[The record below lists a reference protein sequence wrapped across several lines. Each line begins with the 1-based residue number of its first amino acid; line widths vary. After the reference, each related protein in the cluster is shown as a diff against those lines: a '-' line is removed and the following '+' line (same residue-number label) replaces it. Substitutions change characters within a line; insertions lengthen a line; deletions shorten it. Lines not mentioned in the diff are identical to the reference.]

1 MHMLRTDDE
10 QVGQVFL
17 TSKEQLEAA
26 MIAAPQGQAQWL
38 AMPITQRVACFEKV
52 ADLYE
57 ANTTELF
64 AILTREAGKNWL
76 DAVGELR
83 EAVDFARFYAQEMA
97 AVPYNPGLGVV
108 SCISPW
114 NFPLAIF
121 SGQIFAALAA
131 GNAVLAK
138 PASQTNL
145 VAYRAVQLMHEAGI
159 PVATVQF
166 LPGGSKEVGASIT
179 SDARVSGVCFTGST
193 PTAQHINRVMATH
206 LAADAVMI
214 AETGGINAMIADSTA
229 LPEQVVRDVLA
240 SAFQSAG
247 QRCSALRMLYVQE
260 DIADKVLHMLYGAMD
275 ELTIGNTWH
284 LNTDVGPVIDVAA
297 KTKIEKHITEH
308 TTKGNLLKQLTAPK
322 AGLFVGPAV
331 IKLNGI
337 EDLSEEIFGPV
348 LHVATFA
355 AKDLAKLIDTINA
368 QGYGLTFGVH
378 TRVDARVEQL
388 VKGVHA
394 GNTYVNR
401 NQIGAVVGSQ
411 PFGGEG
417 LSGTGPKAG
426 GPQYVQRL
434 RKPQIVQAAIP
445 TGIVVSLGQVQQAID
460 FISAKALDQWQNSS
474 DRLSQLTQV
483 FGSQASRL
491 QDLCCN
497 VILLPG
503 PTGELN
509 QLSTVAR
516 GIVLCLGPGR
526 QAALLQA
533 QTALAQGNGVVLVA
547 NDLNLPNSDLP
558 LVVIKGQLS
567 ATDITQLSG
576 YHAVAANGHA
586 PYQQQL
592 RLALA
597 NKLGP
602 LLPLISETADPQR
615 YTMERH
621 LCIDTTAAGGNA
633 SLIAAGE

>member
-1 MHMLRTDDE
+1 
-10 QVGQVFL
+10 
-17 TSKEQLEAA
+17 
-26 MIAAPQGQAQWL
+26 
-38 AMPITQRVACFEKV
+38 
-52 ADLYE
+52 
-57 ANTTELF
+57 
-64 AILTREAGKNWL
+64 
-76 DAVGELR
+76 
-83 EAVDFARFYAQEMA
+83 
-97 AVPYNPGLGVV
+97 
-108 SCISPW
+108 
-114 NFPLAIF
+114 
-121 SGQIFAALAA
+121 
-131 GNAVLAK
+131 
-138 PASQTNL
+138 
-145 VAYRAVQLMHEAGI
+145 
-159 PVATVQF
+159 
-166 LPGGSKEVGASIT
+166 
-179 SDARVSGVCFTGST
+179 
-193 PTAQHINRVMATH
+193 
-206 LAADAVMI
+206 
-214 AETGGINAMIADSTA
+214 
-229 LPEQVVRDVLA
+229 
-240 SAFQSAG
+240 
-247 QRCSALRMLYVQE
+247 
-260 DIADKVLHMLYGAMD
+260 
-275 ELTIGNTWH
+275 
-284 LNTDVGPVIDVAA
+284 
-297 KTKIEKHITEH
+297 
-308 TTKGNLLKQLTAPK
+308 
-322 AGLFVGPAV
+322 
-331 IKLNGI
+331 
-337 EDLSEEIFGPV
+337 
-348 LHVATFA
+348 VATFA

-434 RKPQIVQAAIP
+434 RKPQRVQAVIP
-445 TGIVVSLGQVQQAID
+445 TGSVVSLGQVQQAID
-460 FISAKALDQWQNSS
+460 SLSAKALDQWQNSS
-474 DRLSQLTQV
+474 DRLFQLTQV

-533 QTALAQGNGVVLVA
+533 QTALAQGNGVVLVV